1 MAIENKIILKSAFNK
16 TPGMIYKIEP
26 CADAYGKMPSCV
38 RQVNSMGDMIL
49 SESDKEQMS
58 TGKVVFIPINKVIE
72 VEHGTTFDLNDP
84 YQKAIWECIENSKL
98 IAKQRRQKDSLGNL
112 AIDGSFPVV
121 DSHDNPYSRYGIAEL
136 YVDQPGETAKIKN
149 TLRELRHKA
158 EALIFDDSQEHRV
171 TMCKLFDRDMTKAP
185 AADVKNFLLDRAEKD
200 PERVIKYY
208 EQAEYTI
215 RLLLVTAIERGVI
228 TKRNDGLYYGELRL
242 GSSIDLVVDH
252 LKQKENSALI
262 DAVKKETFP
271 EVRKQVK
278 QQKQVD

>member
-1 MAIENKIILKSAFNK
+1 MVIENKIILKSAFNK
-16 TPGMIYKIEP
+16 TPGMVYNIEP
-26 CADAYGKMPSCV
+26 CADAYGRMPSCV
-38 RQVNSMGDMIL
+38 RQVNAAGDMIL

-58 TGKVVFIPINKVIE
+58 TGKVVFIPINKVIK

-84 YQKAIWECIENSKL
+84 YQKALWECIENSKL

-149 TLRELRHKA
+149 TIRELRYKA
-158 EALIFDDSQEHRV
+158 EKLIFEDSQEHRV
-171 TMCKLFDRDMTKAP
+171 TMCKLFDRDMTKAL
-185 AADVKNFLLDRAEKD
+185 ASDVKDFLLDKAEKE
-200 PERVIKYY
+200 PEKVIKYY
-208 EQAEYTI
+208 EQAEYTT

-228 TKRNDGLYYGELRL
+228 TKRTDGLYYGELRL
-242 GSSIDLVVDH
+242 GSSIDIIVD
-252 LKQKENSALI
+252 LFKQKEQSALME
-262 DAVKKETFP
+262 AVKKETFP